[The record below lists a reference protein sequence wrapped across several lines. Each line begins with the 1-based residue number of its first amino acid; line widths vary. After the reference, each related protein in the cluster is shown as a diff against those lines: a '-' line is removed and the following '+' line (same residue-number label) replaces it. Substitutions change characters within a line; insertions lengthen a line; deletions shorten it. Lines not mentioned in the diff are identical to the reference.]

1 MPSFDQRSPTTH
13 TSPAANVQGNF
24 SEREQ
29 AMALRRSKS
38 RVGLSRSQAHCPQP
52 CCACVR
58 HASCSKASYMNPES
72 HDQGE
77 GGADVADPS
86 RRRDVE
92 VKVRS
97 IHPCF
102 PPCPLQVSPVPLPL
116 PGQPV
121 IRQRRVHEP
130 QVVPRSP
137 RSLNINLRPGQSSVV
152 LIHGLAL
159 KSCAEHGTGARAL
172 RRSKS

>member
-1 MPSFDQRSPTTH
+1 MLSVEQRSPTAH
-13 TSPAANVQGNF
+13 PSPAANSQGNF

-38 RVGLSRSQAHCPQP
+38 CVGLSRSQSHSPQP
-52 CCACVR
+52 CCARVR
-58 HASCSKASYMNPES
+58 RACCPKASDMNPEC
-72 HDQGE
+72 HDQGKRS
-77 GGADVADPS
+77 ADVAELS

-92 VKVRS
+92 VKVCS

-102 PPCPLQVSPVPLPL
+102 PPCLLQVSPVPPPL

-130 QVVPRSP
+130 QVAPRSP
-137 RSLNINLRPGQSSVV
+137 RSLNINLRPGQSSGV
-152 LIHGLAL
+152 LIHGPAL
-159 KSCAEHGTGARAL
+159 KSCAEHGDGARAL